1 MLRSFVSAR
10 ALDSLDHSL
19 AMVVHVVFAAGILST
34 AAPWSAVLPE
44 GALLVPVEY
53 RPFSSSKPEAAVDFA
68 STAALRLLSEALNLS
83 ASNTTYA
90 LAGHSAGGV
99 AVYQSLD
106 FLTLLTEDP
115 SRGFK
120 EILGL
125 AESCLPEPEVEELKG
140 RLARTTR
147 PLLPVAVLSFE
158 GSLMPCDV
166 DGWAAD
172 WALSTTPPKDEHW
185 IQPALEDPGSQWTW
199 FMARACCR
207 SLMERCA
214 ADPPV
219 HLRSIS
225 QFLLLPAGPRFFYV
239 AGAESKKRNDM
250 VFPALKKASAGS
262 PGRLEL
268 KEIPHAGHNMHRDAP
283 EAVRLIFSEA
293 FDLQAQHLV

>member
-1 MLRSFVSAR
+1 
-10 ALDSLDHSL
+10 
-19 AMVVHVVFAAGILST
+19 MVVHVVFAAGILST

-44 GALLVPVEY
+44 GARLVPVEY
-53 RPFSSSKPEAAVDFA
+53 RPFCSSEPEAAVDFA

-90 LAGHSAGGV
+90 LAGHSAGG
-99 AVYQSLD
+99 
-106 FLTLLTEDP
+106 
-115 SRGFK
+115 
-120 EILGL
+120 
-125 AESCLPEPEVEELKG
+125 LPEPGLLGFARGGPEPGLQRNPRPGGELLAGARGG
-140 RLARTTR
+140 RAEGSIGEGDETNS
-147 PLLPVAVLSFE
+147 VAVLSFE

-172 WALSTTPPKDEHW
+172 WALSATPPKDEHW
-185 IQPALEDPGSQWTW
+185 IRPALEDPGSQWTW

-219 HLRSIS
+219 HLRSIA
-225 QFLLLPAGPRFFYV
+225 QFLQLPEGPRFFYV
-239 AGAESKKRNDM
+239 AGAESKKRNDV

-283 EAVRLIFSEA
+283 KAVRTIFSEA
-293 FDLQAQHLV
+293 FDSQAQNLV